1 MMNSFTINNTTIY
14 IKQIPEDITEL
25 LTTATKYDQQAIAGI
40 TSARRQKEILIANQV
55 IRHLFGN
62 NAVLLHSEYGV
73 PILDGINI
81 NITISHCKN
90 KFIIA
95 INPTNII
102 GIDIELQREQLNRIK
117 NRFLSAQELIAY
129 NTPVLLLKAWT
140 IKEAI
145 YKAALTPGLSLS
157 KHINILSDNNTAT
170 VLTPERIKHFQIH
183 TILSSEEECISL
195 AIQNNN

>member
-1 MMNSFTINNTTIY
+1 MNSFTINNTTIY

-25 LTTATKYDQQAIAGI
+25 LTTATKYDQQAIEGI

-55 IRHLFGN
+55 IRYLFGN
-62 NAVLLHSEYGV
+62 NANLLHSKYGV

-81 NITISHCKN
+81 NITISHCTN

-95 INPTNII
+95 INPTSII
-102 GIDIELQREQLNRIK
+102 GIDVELQREQLNRVK
-117 NRFLSAQELIAY
+117 SRFLSTQESIIY
-129 NTPVLLLKAWT
+129 NTPTLLLNAWT

-157 KHINILSDNNTAT
+157 EHINILSDNNTAT
-170 VLTPERIKHFQIH
+170 ALTSKGLKKFQIH
-183 TILSSEEECISL
+183 TLHSSNEECISL
-195 AIQNNN
+195 AIEIK